1 MENKKVNEIVKENE
15 VREIAQ
21 EDVQNVVSEEQ
32 GLKLFVE
39 RESFTGSDGKQ
50 YWAYVLKGQ
59 VRGRDVKVDFAPK
72 DKGGYEPLDI
82 VFSIKDS
89 AELIMTTETMTDAS
103 GKKTS
108 YVSYKVRNEDDLGA
122 LECGVKP
129 TRDSDKALLT
139 MIINQLKAMAN
150 KQ

>member
-1 MENKKVNEIVKENE
+1 MENKKVNENVNEIKET
-15 VREIAQ
+15 AQ
-21 EDVQNVVSEEQ
+21 TDVQVVEQEEKA
-32 GLKLFVE
+32 LKLFVE
-39 RESFTGSDGKQ
+39 RESFIGNDGKQ

-82 VFSIKDS
+82 VFMVSDK
-89 AELIMTTETMTDAS
+89 AELIMTTETMTDAN
-103 GKKTS
+103 GKQTKYT
-108 YVSYKVRNEDDLGA
+108 SYKVRNADELGE

-129 TRDSDKALLT
+129 SRDSDKALLT
-139 MIINQLKAMAN
+139 MIINQLKATAN

>member
-1 MENKKVNEIVKENE
+1 MEKKNNEIVNENE
-15 VREIAQ
+15 IKEIAQ
-21 EDVQNVVSEEQ
+21 TDVQVVEQ
-32 GLKLFVE
+32 QEQALKLFVE
-39 RESFTGSDGKQ
+39 RESFIGNDGKQ

-82 VFSIKDS
+82 VFSIDTK
-89 AELIMTTETMTDAS
+89 AELIMTTEKMTDAN
-103 GKKTS
+103 GKTTS
-108 YVSYKVRNEDDLGA
+108 YVSYKVRNADELGE

-129 TRDSDKALLT
+129 SRDSDKALLT
-139 MIINQLKAMAN
+139 MVINQLKATAN